1 MDYQIA
7 DIIKRKKTMKNK
19 TTDYILGM
27 ITGIA
32 IMIAAWSCTSPLQ
45 ADNDYTSRGHSEIYP
60 LYVKV
65 VQ

>member
-1 MDYQIA
+1 
-7 DIIKRKKTMKNK
+7 MKNK

-32 IMIAAWSCTSPLQ
+32 IMISAGSCTSPLQ
-45 ADNDYTSRGHSEIYP
+45 ADNDYTSRGQSEIYP
-60 LYVKV
+60 LNVKV

>member
-32 IMIAAWSCTSPLQ
+32 IMIAAWSCTNPLQ
-45 ADNDYTSRGHSEIYP
+45 ADDYGERGQSRYLP
-60 LYVKV
+60 LYVTIV
-65 VQ
+65 EE